1 MNKYNIL
8 NGEKDNKNV
17 LEIKTKNDIIYP
29 YSAFFIKPESEEEK
43 KTRLENGLIGNW
55 YDITDKPKLE
65 EKIEGKSFQTAYI
78 TPLEVQDIN
87 INFGENTLKFK
98 ENGEIYLND
107 RLLTTDGE
115 IVTALRKFLQLGGK

>member
-17 LEIKTKNDIIYP
+17 LEIKTKNDTIYP

-43 KTRLENGLIGNW
+43 KTRLESGLIGNW

-65 EKIEGKSFQTAYI
+65 AYI

-107 RLLTTDGE
+107 RLLTTDDE